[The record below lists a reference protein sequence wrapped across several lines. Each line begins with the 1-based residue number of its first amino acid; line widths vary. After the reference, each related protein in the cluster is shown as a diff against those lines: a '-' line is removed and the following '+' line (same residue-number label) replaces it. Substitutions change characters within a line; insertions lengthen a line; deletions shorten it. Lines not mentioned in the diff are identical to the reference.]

1 MQAAS
6 NFSKIAA
13 ADQYL
18 ELIHNFKYS
27 RRSVP
32 LKGKK
37 LKLIIVDILGTLA
50 WGGDR
55 PAAKANQY
63 KRGVLAAGG
72 LT

>member
-1 MQAAS
+1 MH
-6 NFSKIAA
+6 
-13 ADQYL
+13 L
-18 ELIHNFKYS
+18 L
-27 RRSVP
+27 
-32 LKGKK
+32 
-37 LKLIIVDILGTLA
+37 IVDILGTLA